1 MWSVTS
7 RQNRTIFEEGDTN
20 MLLEAYVMSSHIS
33 NLIYLFIMFFISY
46 HHVLKSIWLEGKRN
60 RRVDHL
66 IHTVVIQYFPHL
78 EIRHK
83 RQERGMEGADLAETQ
98 RRQILTR
105 APETPLEN
113 IQKNDDLH
121 FDVQSSNS
129 NKIYKVNLGTTS
141 YDCSDFPRIRMCT
154 HIAAVRHFFWG
165 AELGPHALVNTGAAH
180 SPVPRDDRLP
190 PPAAAAVDS

>member
-1 MWSVTS
+1 
-7 RQNRTIFEEGDTN
+7 

-33 NLIYLFIMFFISY
+33 NLIYLFIMFLISY

-78 EIRHK
+78 EIRLK
-83 RQERGMEGADLAETQ
+83 RQERGMEGAHLAET
-98 RRQILTR
+98 RHRQILTR
-105 APETPLEN
+105 APKTPLEN
-113 IQKNDDLH
+113 IRKNDDLH

-141 YDCSDFPRIRMCT
+141 CDCRDFPRIRIGK
-154 HIAAVRHFFWG
+154 HIAAV
-165 AELGPHALVNTGAAH
+165 V
-180 SPVPRDDRLP
+180 PVLWRAD
-190 PPAAAAVDS
+190 

>member
-1 MWSVTS
+1 MWSAMS
-7 RQNRTIFEEGDTN
+7 YQNHTIFEEGDTN

-66 IHTVVIQYFPHL
+66 MHTQKIQSLPHL

-113 IQKNDDLH
+113 IRKNDDLH

-141 YDCSDFPRIRMCT
+141 CDCSDFPRIRMCK
-154 HIAAVRHFFWG
+154 HIAAVVHFFWG
-165 AELGPHALVNTGAAH
+165 AELGPQALVNMCASS
-180 SPVPRDDRLP
+180 SPGPH
-190 PPAAAAVDS
+190 DSTIPHMEASTIC